1 VKIDLVNGVQP
12 VSVDSVEQTARELAE
27 LLDACRAP
35 DATPDLGAHVSAL
48 EAAQIAHQIGA
59 GLVALVRHPTADPA
73 LLLGVLVTGTTDS
86 WDGVEATSVS
96 EIREVVHGRTA
107 CGHEVTFVERVV
119 SVDQLRAGEPFD
131 CQLQAA
137 VADPQRRRLAVFTLS
152 SPSGRGWLAL
162 STLFGQLVS
171 SVDFR
176 D

>member
-1 VKIDLVNGVQP
+1 MKIDLVDGITP

-59 GLVALVRHPTADPA
+59 GLVALVRHPSADPA
-73 LLLGVLVTGTTDS
+73 LLIGVLVTGTTDS
-86 WDGVEATSVS
+86 WNGADPSS
-96 EIREVVHGRTA
+96 DREVREVLHGHTA
-107 CGHEVTFVERVV
+107 HGHAVTFVERVV
-119 SVDQLRAGEPFD
+119 GVDQVCAGRPFD
-131 CQLQAA
+131 CQLQAV
-137 VADPQRRRLAVFTLS
+137 VADPTRRRLAVFTLS

-162 STLFGQLVS
+162 STLFGQVVS